1 MNYKALLLA
10 FSLCC
15 IVTTADAKKK
25 KTSGNAIFQ
34 GWYADAMS
42 QCKYCNSYEDFVKD
56 KWQPLDT
63 LYSKKHGKGYVFLW
77 GVGGYKL
84 TTGDKATDATVQK
97 SFAAMQGK
105 TLFVNGHRLKCG
117 KQSMGKGF
125 CKAARINQ
133 YNIIFTS
140 NIVPA
145 DINSSQLA
153 GGMAAT
159 FGMMAGQ
166 GGGAIGGAVAGAV
179 GGIIGA
185 TMGGMQATKSMKHPV
200 CHIVAPSSEDEKQT
214 AIVPIDDHLM
224 DKLLLSRN
232 LTKLHDKYY
241 AEKDKDKRMQASRV
255 IPILEKAGI
264 IE

>member
-1 MNYKALLLA
+1 MNTRLLSLCLLLLTA
-10 FSLCC
+10 
-15 IVTTADAKKK
+15 ADAL
-25 KTSGNAIFQ
+25 
-34 GWYADAMS
+34 S
-42 QCKYCNSYEDFVKD
+42 QCKYCNSYEDFVND

-63 LYSKKHGKGYVFLW
+63 LYSKKHGNGYVFLW

-125 CKAARINQ
+125 CKAARINR
-133 YNIIFTS
+133 YNIVFTS
-140 NIVPA
+140 NIMPA
-145 DINSSQLA
+145 DYNSSQMA
-153 GGMAAT
+153 GAMAAT
-159 FGMMAGQ
+159 IGAIAGQ
-166 GGGAIGGAVAGAV
+166 GGAIGGAVAGLAGGIV
-179 GGIIGA
+179 GG
-185 TMGGMQATKSMKHPV
+185 TMSGVQATKTMKHPV

-214 AIVPIDDHLM
+214 TIVPIDDQLM

>member
-1 MNYKALLLA
+1 MNTRLLL
-10 FSLCC
+10 LC
-15 IVTTADAKKK
+15 VLLLTA
-25 KTSGNAIFQ
+25 
-34 GWYADAMS
+34 ADAMS

-140 NIVPA
+140 NIVPV

-153 GGMAAT
+153 GGM
-159 FGMMAGQ
+159 
-166 GGGAIGGAVAGAV
+166 
-179 GGIIGA
+179 
-185 TMGGMQATKSMKHPV
+185 
-200 CHIVAPSSEDEKQT
+200 E
-214 AIVPIDDHLM
+214 
-224 DKLLLSRN
+224 
-232 LTKLHDKYY
+232 
-241 AEKDKDKRMQASRV
+241 AENM
-255 IPILEKAGI
+255 
-264 IE
+264 

>member
-1 MNYKALLLA
+1 MLT
-10 FSLCC
+10 
-15 IVTTADAKKK
+15 VADAL
-25 KTSGNAIFQ
+25 
-34 GWYADAMS
+34 S
-42 QCKYCNSYEDFVKD
+42 QCRYCNSYEDFVND

-63 LYSKKHGKGYVFLW
+63 LYSKKHGNGYVFLW

-84 TTGDKATDATVQK
+84 TTGDKATDATVKK

-117 KQSMGKGF
+117 KQNMGKGF
-125 CKAARINQ
+125 CKAARINR
-133 YNIIFTS
+133 YNIVFTS
-140 NIVPA
+140 NIMPA
-145 DINSSQLA
+145 DYNSSQLA

-159 FGMMAGQ
+159 IGMMAGQ
-166 GGGAIGGAVAGAV
+166 GGAIGGAIAGLAGGIV
-179 GGIIGA
+179 GG
-185 TMGGMQATKSMKHPV
+185 TMGGVQATVSMKYPV
-200 CHIVAPSSEDEKQT
+200 CHIVAPSSDDEKQT
-214 AIVPIDDHLM
+214 TTVPLDDKLM

-264 IE
+264 IEAETP

>member
-1 MNYKALLLA
+1 MNSRLLL
-10 FSLCC
+10 LCLLLL
-15 IVTTADAKKK
+15 TAADAL
-25 KTSGNAIFQ
+25 
-34 GWYADAMS
+34 S

-133 YNIIFTS
+133 YNIVFTS

-145 DINSSQLA
+145 DINSSQMA
-153 GGMAAT
+153 GAMAAT
-159 FGMMAGQ
+159 IGAIAVQ
-166 GGGAIGGAVAGAV
+166 GGAIGGAIAGAA
-179 GGIIGA
+179 GGIIGGS
-185 TMGGMQATKSMKHPV
+185 MGGWQAVASLKNPV
-200 CHIVAPSSEDEKQT
+200 CHIIAPSADDERQT
-214 AIVPIDDHLM
+214 AIVPIDDQLM

-232 LTKLHDKYY
+232 LTELHNEYY
-241 AEKDKDKRMQASRV
+241 AEKDKELRRQASRV
-255 IPILEKAGI
+255 IPILKKAGI

>member
-1 MNYKALLLA
+1 MA
-10 FSLCC
+10 
-15 IVTTADAKKK
+15 
-25 KTSGNAIFQ
+25 GNALC
-34 GWYADAMS
+34 
-42 QCKYCNSYEDFVKD
+42 QCRYCNSYEDFVND

-63 LYSKKHGKGYVFLW
+63 LYSKKHGKGYMFMW

-84 TTGDKATDATVQK
+84 TTGDKTTDATVKK
-97 SFAAMQGK
+97 SFAAMQGDN
-105 TLFVNGHRLKCG
+105 LFVNGHRVKCG

-140 NIVPA
+140 NIMPT
-145 DINSSQLA
+145 DNNSSQLA
-153 GGMAAT
+153 GGIAAPAALMGGA
-159 FGMMAGQ
+159 FGGLV
-166 GGGAIGGAVAGAV
+166 GGAIAGGIV
-179 GGIIGA
+179 GG
-185 TMGGMQATKSMKHPV
+185 TMSGVQATRSLKYSV
-200 CHIVAPSSEDEKQT
+200 CHIIAPSADDEKQT

-255 IPILEKAGI
+255 IPILEQAGI
-264 IE
+264 IEK

>member
-1 MNYKALLLA
+1 MNTRLLSLCLLLLTA
-10 FSLCC
+10 
-15 IVTTADAKKK
+15 ADAL
-25 KTSGNAIFQ
+25 
-34 GWYADAMS
+34 S
-42 QCKYCNSYEDFVKD
+42 QCRYCNSYEDFVND

-63 LYSKKHGKGYVFLW
+63 LYSKKHGNGYVFLW

-84 TTGDKATDATVQK
+84 TTGDKATDATVKK

-117 KQSMGKGF
+117 KQIMGRGF
-125 CKAARINQ
+125 CKAARINR
-133 YNIIFTS
+133 YNIVFTS
-140 NIVPA
+140 NIMPA
-145 DINSSQLA
+145 DYNSSQMA
-153 GGMAAT
+153 GAMAAT
-159 FGMMAGQ
+159 IGAITVQ
-166 GGGAIGGAVAGAV
+166 GGAVGGAVAGLAGAIV
-179 GGIIGA
+179 GA
-185 TMGGMQATKSMKHPV
+185 TMGGVQATKTMKHPV
-200 CHIVAPSSEDEKQT
+200 CHIVAPSSDDEKQT
-214 AIVPIDDHLM
+214 TIVPLDDHLM

>member
-1 MNYKALLLA
+1 MNTRLLL
-10 FSLCC
+10 LCLLLL
-15 IVTTADAKKK
+15 TAADAL
-25 KTSGNAIFQ
+25 
-34 GWYADAMS
+34 S
-42 QCKYCNSYEDFVKD
+42 QCKYCNSYEDFVND

-63 LYSKKHGKGYVFLW
+63 LYSKKHGNGYVFLW

-84 TTGDKATDATVQK
+84 TTGDKDTDATVKK

-117 KQSMGKGF
+117 KQSMSKGF
-125 CKAARINQ
+125 CKAARINR
-133 YNIIFTS
+133 YNIVFTS
-140 NIVPA
+140 NIMPA
-145 DINSSQLA
+145 DYNSSQMA
-153 GGMAAT
+153 GAMAAT
-159 FGMMAGQ
+159 IVAIAGQ
-166 GGGAIGGAVAGAV
+166 GGAIGGAVAGLAGGIV
-179 GGIIGA
+179 GG
-185 TMGGMQATKSMKHPV
+185 TMSGVQATKTMKHPV

-214 AIVPIDDHLM
+214 TIVPLDDHLM

>member
-1 MNYKALLLA
+1 MNARLLL
-10 FSLCC
+10 LCMLLL
-15 IVTTADAKKK
+15 TAIDAL
-25 KTSGNAIFQ
+25 
-34 GWYADAMS
+34 S
-42 QCKYCNSYEDFVKD
+42 QCKYCNSYEDFVND

-84 TTGDKATDATVQK
+84 TTGDKAADATVKK
-97 SFAAMQGK
+97 SFAVMQGNN
-105 TLFVNGHRLKCG
+105 LFVNGHRLKCG

-125 CKAARINQ
+125 CKAARINR

-159 FGMMAGQ
+159 LGMMAGQ
-166 GGGAIGGAVAGAV
+166 GGAIGGAVAGLA
-179 GGIIGA
+179 GGIIGG
-185 TMGGMQATKSMKHPV
+185 TMGGMQAVTSLKNPV
-200 CHIVAPSSEDEKQT
+200 CHIIAPSADDEKQT
-214 AIVPIDDHLM
+214 AIIPIDDHLM

-232 LTKLHDKYY
+232 LTELHNEYY
-241 AEKDKDKRMQASRV
+241 AEKDKELRRQAARV
-255 IPILEKAGI
+255 IPILKKAGI

>member
-1 MNYKALLLA
+1 MNARLLL
-10 FSLCC
+10 LCMLLL
-15 IVTTADAKKK
+15 TAIDAL
-25 KTSGNAIFQ
+25 
-34 GWYADAMS
+34 S
-42 QCKYCNSYEDFVKD
+42 QCKYCNSYEDFVND

-84 TTGDKATDATVQK
+84 TTGDKATDATVKK
-97 SFAAMQGK
+97 SFAVMQGNN
-105 TLFVNGHRLKCG
+105 LFVNGHRLKCG

-125 CKAARINQ
+125 CKAARINR
-133 YNIIFTS
+133 YNIVFTS
-140 NIVPA
+140 NIMPA

-166 GGGAIGGAVAGAV
+166 GGAIGGAVAGA
-179 GGIIGA
+179 IIGG
-185 TMGGMQATKSMKHPV
+185 TMGGVQATKSMKHPV
-200 CHIVAPSSEDEKQT
+200 CHVVTPSSNDEKQT
-214 AIVPIDDHLM
+214 AIVPIDDKLM
-224 DKLLLSRN
+224 DKFLLSRN
-232 LTKLHDKYY
+232 LTKLHEKYY

-264 IE
+264 IMTEE

>member
-1 MNYKALLLA
+1 MNSRLLL
-10 FSLCC
+10 LCLLLL
-15 IVTTADAKKK
+15 TAADAL
-25 KTSGNAIFQ
+25 
-34 GWYADAMS
+34 S
-42 QCKYCNSYEDFVKD
+42 QCKYCNSYEDFVND

-63 LYSKKHGKGYVFLW
+63 LYSKKHGNGYVFLW

-84 TTGDKATDATVQK
+84 TTGDKATDATVKK

-117 KQSMGKGF
+117 KQIMGKGF
-125 CKAARINQ
+125 CKAARINR
-133 YNIIFTS
+133 YNIVFTS
-140 NIVPA
+140 NIMPA
-145 DINSSQLA
+145 DYNSSQMA

-159 FGMMAGQ
+159 IGAIAVQ
-166 GGGAIGGAVAGAV
+166 GGAIGGAVAGLAGGIV
-179 GGIIGA
+179 GG

-200 CHIVAPSSEDEKQT
+200 CHIVAPSSEDEKQIT
-214 AIVPIDDHLM
+214 IVPLDDHLM

>member
-1 MNYKALLLA
+1 MNTRLLSLCLLLLTA
-10 FSLCC
+10 
-15 IVTTADAKKK
+15 ADAL
-25 KTSGNAIFQ
+25 
-34 GWYADAMS
+34 S
-42 QCKYCNSYEDFVKD
+42 QCKYCNSYEDFVND

-63 LYSKKHGKGYVFLW
+63 LYSKKHGNGYVFLW

-84 TTGDKATDATVQK
+84 TTGDKSTDATVKK

-125 CKAARINQ
+125 CKAARINR
-133 YNIIFTS
+133 YNIVFTS
-140 NIVPA
+140 NIMPA
-145 DINSSQLA
+145 DYNSSQMA

-159 FGMMAGQ
+159 IGAIAVQ
-166 GGGAIGGAVAGAV
+166 GGAIGGAVAGLAGGIV
-179 GGIIGA
+179 GG

-200 CHIVAPSSEDEKQT
+200 CHIVAPSSDNEKQT
-214 AIVPIDDHLM
+214 TIVPLDDHLM

>member
-1 MNYKALLLA
+1 MNSRLLSLCLLLLTA
-10 FSLCC
+10 
-15 IVTTADAKKK
+15 ADAL
-25 KTSGNAIFQ
+25 
-34 GWYADAMS
+34 S
-42 QCKYCNSYEDFVKD
+42 QCKYCNSYEDFVND

-63 LYSKKHGKGYVFLW
+63 LYSKKHGNGYVFLW

-84 TTGDKATDATVQK
+84 TTGDKATDATVKK

-125 CKAARINQ
+125 CKAARINR
-133 YNIIFTS
+133 YNIVFTS
-140 NIVPA
+140 NIMPA
-145 DINSSQLA
+145 DYNSSQMA
-153 GGMAAT
+153 GAMAAT
-159 FGMMAGQ
+159 IVAIAGQ
-166 GGGAIGGAVAGAV
+166 GGAIGGAVAGLA
-179 GGIIGA
+179 GGIIGG

-214 AIVPIDDHLM
+214 TIVPLDDQLM

>member
-1 MNYKALLLA
+1 MNSRLLLLFLLLLTA
-10 FSLCC
+10 
-15 IVTTADAKKK
+15 ADAL
-25 KTSGNAIFQ
+25 
-34 GWYADAMS
+34 S
-42 QCKYCNSYEDFVKD
+42 QCKYCNSYEDFVND

-63 LYSKKHGKGYVFLW
+63 LYSKKHGNGYVFLW

-84 TTGDKATDATVQK
+84 TTGDKATDATVKK

-117 KQSMGKGF
+117 KQIMGKGF
-125 CKAARINQ
+125 CKAARINR
-133 YNIIFTS
+133 YNIVFTS
-140 NIVPA
+140 NIMPA
-145 DINSSQLA
+145 DYNSSQMA

-159 FGMMAGQ
+159 IGAIAVQ
-166 GGGAIGGAVAGAV
+166 GGAIGGAVAGLAGGIV
-179 GGIIGA
+179 GG
-185 TMGGMQATKSMKHPV
+185 TMGGMQVTKSMKHPV
-200 CHIVAPSSEDEKQT
+200 CHIVAPSSEDEKQIT
-214 AIVPIDDHLM
+214 IVPLDDHLM

>member
-1 MNYKALLLA
+1 MNARLLL
-10 FSLCC
+10 LCMLLL
-15 IVTTADAKKK
+15 TAIDAL
-25 KTSGNAIFQ
+25 
-34 GWYADAMS
+34 S
-42 QCKYCNSYEDFVKD
+42 QCKYCNSYEDFVND

-84 TTGDKATDATVQK
+84 TTGDKATDATVKK
-97 SFAAMQGK
+97 SFAVMQGNN
-105 TLFVNGHRLKCG
+105 LFVNGHRLKCG

-125 CKAARINQ
+125 CKAARINR
-133 YNIIFTS
+133 YNIVFTS
-140 NIVPA
+140 NIMPA

-166 GGGAIGGAVAGAV
+166 GGAIGGAVAGA
-179 GGIIGA
+179 IIGG
-185 TMGGMQATKSMKHPV
+185 TMGGVQATKSMKHPV
-200 CHIVAPSSEDEKQT
+200 CHVVTPSSNDEKQT
-214 AIVPIDDHLM
+214 AIVPIDDKLM
-224 DKLLLSRN
+224 DKFLLSRN
-232 LTKLHDKYY
+232 LTKLHEKYY

-264 IE
+264 IMAEE

>member
-1 MNYKALLLA
+1 MNPRLLSLCVLLLMA
-10 FSLCC
+10 
-15 IVTTADAKKK
+15 ADAL
-25 KTSGNAIFQ
+25 
-34 GWYADAMS
+34 S
-42 QCKYCNSYEDFVKD
+42 QCKYCNSYEDFVQD

-63 LYSKKHGKGYVFLW
+63 LYSKKHGNGYVFLW

-84 TTGDKATDATVQK
+84 TTGDKATDATVKK

-117 KQSMGKGF
+117 KQIMGKGF
-125 CKAARINQ
+125 CKAARINR
-133 YNIIFTS
+133 YNIVFTS
-140 NIVPA
+140 NIMPA
-145 DINSSQLA
+145 DYNSSQMA

-159 FGMMAGQ
+159 IGAIAVQ
-166 GGGAIGGAVAGAV
+166 GGAIGGAVAGLAGGIV
-179 GGIIGA
+179 GG
-185 TMGGMQATKSMKHPV
+185 TMSGVQATKTMKHPV
-200 CHIVAPSSEDEKQT
+200 CHIVAPSSDDEKQT
-214 AIVPIDDHLM
+214 TIVPLDDHLM

>member
-1 MNYKALLLA
+1 MNTRLLSLCLLLLTA
-10 FSLCC
+10 
-15 IVTTADAKKK
+15 ADAL
-25 KTSGNAIFQ
+25 
-34 GWYADAMS
+34 S
-42 QCKYCNSYEDFVKD
+42 QCRYCNSYEDFVND

-63 LYSKKHGKGYVFLW
+63 LYSKKHGNGYVFLW

-84 TTGDKATDATVQK
+84 TTGDKATDATVKK

-117 KQSMGKGF
+117 KQIMGKGF
-125 CKAARINQ
+125 CKAARINR
-133 YNIIFTS
+133 YNIVFTS
-140 NIVPA
+140 NIMPA
-145 DINSSQLA
+145 DYNSSQMA
-153 GGMAAT
+153 GAMAAT
-159 FGMMAGQ
+159 IGAITVQ
-166 GGGAIGGAVAGAV
+166 GGAVGGAVAGLAGAIV
-179 GGIIGA
+179 GA
-185 TMGGMQATKSMKHPV
+185 TMGGVQATKTMKHPV
-200 CHIVAPSSEDEKQT
+200 CHIVAPSADDEKQT
-214 AIVPIDDHLM
+214 AIVPLDDHLM

>member
-1 MNYKALLLA
+1 MNSRLLL
-10 FSLCC
+10 LCLLLL
-15 IVTTADAKKK
+15 TAADAL
-25 KTSGNAIFQ
+25 
-34 GWYADAMS
+34 S
-42 QCKYCNSYEDFVKD
+42 QCKYCNSYEDFVND

-63 LYSKKHGKGYVFLW
+63 LYSKKHGNGYVFLW

-84 TTGDKATDATVQK
+84 TTGDKATDATVKK

-125 CKAARINQ
+125 CKAARINR
-133 YNIIFTS
+133 YNIVFTS
-140 NIVPA
+140 NIMPA
-145 DINSSQLA
+145 DYNSSQMA
-153 GGMAAT
+153 GAMAAT
-159 FGMMAGQ
+159 IGAITVQ
-166 GGGAIGGAVAGAV
+166 GGAIGGAVAGLA
-179 GGIIGA
+179 GGIIGG

-214 AIVPIDDHLM
+214 TIVPIDDQLM